1 MYSQNPTHFNTVFLI
16 TLFAGFLPC
25 QGVETGA
32 ACTPLRGVVVDKC
45 PK

>member
-25 QGVETGA
+25 QGVNTGA
-32 ACTPLRGVVVDKC
+32 EYSTPMRCGG
-45 PK
+45 

>member
-25 QGVETGA
+25 LGVETAQYA
-32 ACTPLRGVVVDKC
+32 APLRGVMVDKC
-45 PK
+45 LK

>member
-25 QGVETGA
+25 LGVETGA
-32 ACTPLRGVVVDKC
+32 ACSTPTRCDG
-45 PK
+45 